1 MLILLPFWFG
11 HHVYF
16 WKYDVHYSVCGRC
29 VCKNLHLTI
38 AFYVYPGHEC
48 ISSKHK
54 IGISSNST
62 ESHETVL
69 TWTYK
74 CIEMFIFL
82 YASVVTSTAAIISQ
96 RRKTTSVWNVAGRK
110 YWLAANDILSVQY
123 NVDAPQ
129 SSLLISK
136 LFVFVLWPRNKA
148 EGVGLS
154 VCVCMCVCVGEPP
167 GLQTAASETHAAQ
180 SSSSHTIL

>member
-1 MLILLPFWFG
+1 
-11 HHVYF
+11 
-16 WKYDVHYSVCGRC
+16 
-29 VCKNLHLTI
+29 
-38 AFYVYPGHEC
+38 
-48 ISSKHK
+48 
-54 IGISSNST
+54 
-62 ESHETVL
+62 
-69 TWTYK
+69 
-74 CIEMFIFL
+74 MFIFL

-167 GLQTAASETHAAQ
+167 GLQTAASETHAA
-180 SSSSHTIL
+180 